1 MRGGP
6 LAHGRHGL
14 ANWSMARETAIRQR
28 GRPAAPSTPAITPT
42 LTLTLTPARARA
54 RAVTGQTTR
63 LAGAL
68 RRLVL
73 LVDAREALLERVLGR
88 GVQHLRLDRGVVVR
102 PASPVARQWAA
113 ATQTLTLNANA
124 NPNPNPNPNLNPNPN
139 NPNPNPN
146 PNPNCAPGDEDELV
160 GGGARRRRDLDVE
173 DRVAAFVVRQLGGE
187 VREGGALLAL
197 VR

>member
-1 MRGGP
+1 MGNAMRGGP

-28 GRPAAPSTPAITPT
+28 GRPAAPSTPATTPT
-42 LTLTLTPARARA
+42 LTLTLTPSRAL
-54 RAVTGQTTR
+54 TGQTTR

-73 LVDAREALLERVLGR
+73 LVDAGEALLERVLGR

-113 ATQTLTLNANA
+113 ALTLTRTRTRTLTLT
-124 NPNPNPNPNLNPNPN
+124 LILTLTL
-139 NPNPNPN
+139 
-146 PNPNCAPGDEDELV
+146 CAPGDEDELV